1 MITPLEIQ
9 NKEFDRKMRG
19 YDQDQVDEFLD
30 RITEDYEMLYRENA
44 NLKDRIKILEDK
56 LKHHTDMEGSLQNAL
71 IIAQNT
77 AEEVTR
83 NAQEKG
89 RLIIAQAEEE
99 AKRII
104 EGGNREVIE
113 ISRQYQEIKK
123 QMYIFRTR
131 FKTLLEAQLETVA
144 ALCNEMEEDE

>member
-9 NKEFDRKMRG
+9 KKEFDKKMRG
-19 YDQDQVDEFLD
+19 YDQEQVDEFLD
-30 RITEDYEMLYRENA
+30 RITEDYEKLYRDNA
-44 NLKDRIKILEDK
+44 SLKDKIKILEDK
-56 LKHHTDMEGSLQNAL
+56 LKHHSDIEDSLQNAL

-77 AEEVTR
+77 AEEVTK

-89 RLIIAQAEEE
+89 RLIVAQAEEE

-104 EGGNREVIE
+104 DGANREI
-113 ISRQYQEIKK
+113 IDINRQYQEIRR

-144 ALCNEMEEDE
+144 TLCNEMEDDE